1 MLGTLNGVL
10 EARGIF
16 LSNEDLTADVEGI
29 NEIRDR
35 LPVLT
40 RIVVRYRLQIPSG
53 SREVVERSLERHA
66 SKCPTAA
73 SLAGAV
79 EVDWEAEI
87 TEAGEGAGEG
97 A

>member
-16 LSNEDLTADVEGI
+16 LSKDDITAEVEGI

-40 RIVVRYRLQIPSG
+40 RIVVRYRLIIPAG
-53 SREVVERSLERHA
+53 SRETVERSLERHA
-66 SKCPTAA
+66 SKCPTAS
-73 SLAGAV
+73 SLASAV
-79 EVDWEAEI
+79 EIEWEAEI
-87 TEAGEGAGEG
+87 TEAEGGEQGA
-97 A
+97 

>member
-10 EARGIF
+10 EAREIF
-16 LSNEDLTADVEGI
+16 LSNEDLTAEVEGI

-40 RIVVRYRLQIPSG
+40 RIVVRYRLHIPAG
-53 SREVVERSLERHA
+53 SRETVERSLERHA
-66 SKCPTAA
+66 SKCPTAS

-87 TEAGEGAGEG
+87 TEVEEGAGQG

>member
-10 EARGIF
+10 EARGMKF
-16 LSNEDLTADVEGI
+16 GPGELVAEVEGV

-40 RIVVRYRLQIPSG
+40 RIDVHYRFRIPAG
-53 SREVVERSLERHA
+53 SRETVDRALERHQ

-73 SLAGAV
+73 TLAGAV
-79 EVDWEAEI
+79 EVRWTADIEE
-87 TEAGEGAGEG
+87 TPG
-97 A
+97 